1 MIEME
6 KLKSVFI
13 TLFGILFFASFIQL
27 SIFQDYTSKKNFRF
41 EKIQK
46 DILEEKFKDLRDGS
60 TPVSLSRIR
69 EALYPL
75 GIINYEIAEFINND
89 CISNDK
95 ACSMGEYIREKN
107 PEAGLIVRE
116 YNSDIFYVLN
126 VNEHIIVTRIPKAS
140 FISNSTWLDTA
151 FYQVTPFVVLIL
163 LFLFTFIALDKL
175 VLVKLMESIKQ
186 NERRNQ
192 SLLFRQI
199 LHDIRSPLS
208 TLDTASEL
216 VEDEDLKELIAESSK
231 RILLIANGYLSDS
244 NTVNQENSCNV
255 REVFI
260 KLFEA
265 KRSEYKNVNVGF
277 NLTSV
282 KNFPLLQI
290 SQINFYRVASNLL
303 NNAIESAKNFAV
315 NIEVTLNIT
324 HENFEISIEDNGVG
338 IPEDKL
344 ALVTSGLYSSREDG
358 NGLGLSGA
366 ASWAQSI
373 NGRLEVSSIKGIGT
387 KILILISRSLEAK

>member
-1 MIEME
+1 
-6 KLKSVFI
+6 
-13 TLFGILFFASFIQL
+13 
-27 SIFQDYTSKKNFRF
+27 
-41 EKIQK
+41 
-46 DILEEKFKDLRDGS
+46 
-60 TPVSLSRIR
+60 
-69 EALYPL
+69 
-75 GIINYEIAEFINND
+75 
-89 CISNDK
+89 
-95 ACSMGEYIREKN
+95 
-107 PEAGLIVRE
+107 
-116 YNSDIFYVLN
+116 
-126 VNEHIIVTRIPKAS
+126 
-140 FISNSTWLDTA
+140 
-151 FYQVTPFVVLIL
+151 
-163 LFLFTFIALDKL
+163 
-175 VLVKLMESIKQ
+175 
-186 NERRNQ
+186 
-192 SLLFRQI
+192 
-199 LHDIRSPLS
+199 IRSPLS

-324 HENFEISIEDNGVG
+324 HENFEISIEDNEIG

-344 ALVTSGLYSSREDG
+344 ALVTSG
-358 NGLGLSGA
+358 
-366 ASWAQSI
+366 
-373 NGRLEVSSIKGIGT
+373 
-387 KILILISRSLEAK
+387 